1 MVWETILLTG
11 LQFGMSAMQ
20 GNAEAN
26 AAKDANAAA
35 TKQAKERHELD
46 LKLWEL
52 DYLEKVSA
60 FEWDNASVAAQRYQ
74 ERVREYDYN
83 TRNTGIIEAALQ
95 NLELNSQSLQQ
106 TYVTEELLRAQQ
118 VSSEL
123 TYGIGTDSMA
133 AMSTLRTAEAN
144 SLKLQQNAKGANL
157 QTMANTADYLKSIQT
172 QAAQADRFLA
182 ETDEKGQAI
191 QEQILTNE
199 SLLNMRRD
207 AASIT
212 ALVSGAEA
220 RNRSVSRQGGSNSS
234 QRLGLEAMQKFG
246 RSYGE
251 MQNEQKRQRQQLSAY
266 NSELS
271 GSRAAQLA
279 AVATQI
285 DQNIGRIKSTSAKNR
300 VDQQGYLLEQMAI
313 GSTMNM
319 AQGQFNLRAGKK
331 LSDFTDLTIPS
342 FGITQAQGKREATA
356 LVQNTVNKIKGAS
369 VPYRGA
375 IILDPREP
383 IAGLKPEFSKPTQR
397 AVPGAA
403 SIYGR
408 AFGDAAK
415 TAIGSSYIDTEGNR
429 QFR

>member
-1 MVWETILLTG
+1 
-11 LQFGMSAMQ
+11 
-20 GNAEAN
+20 
-26 AAKDANAAA
+26 
-35 TKQAKERHELD
+35 
-46 LKLWEL
+46 
-52 DYLEKVSA
+52 
-60 FEWDNASVAAQRYQ
+60 
-74 ERVREYDYN
+74 
-83 TRNTGIIEAALQ
+83 
-95 NLELNSQSLQQ
+95 
-106 TYVTEELLRAQQ
+106 
-118 VSSEL
+118 
-123 TYGIGTDSMA
+123 MA
-133 AMSTLRTAEAN
+133 AMSALRTAEAN

-157 QTMANTADYLKSIQT
+157 QTMANTADYLKNIQT

-251 MQNEQKRQRQQLSAY
+251 MQNEQKRQRQQLNAY

-285 DQNIGRIKSTSAKNR
+285 DQNIGRIKSTAAKNR
-300 VDQQGYLLEQMAI
+300 VDQQGYLLDQMAI

-342 FGITQAQGKREATA
+342 FGIAQAQGKREATA
-356 LVQNTVNKIKGAS
+356 LVQNTVNTIKGAS

-375 IILDPREP
+375 IIFDPLEP
-383 IAGLKPEFSKPTQR
+383 IAGLKPKYSAPTQR
-397 AVPGAA
+397 AVPGAE
-403 SIYGR
+403 SIYLK

-415 TAIGSSYIDTEGNR
+415 TVYNASYIDTEGNR
-429 QFR
+429 QLG